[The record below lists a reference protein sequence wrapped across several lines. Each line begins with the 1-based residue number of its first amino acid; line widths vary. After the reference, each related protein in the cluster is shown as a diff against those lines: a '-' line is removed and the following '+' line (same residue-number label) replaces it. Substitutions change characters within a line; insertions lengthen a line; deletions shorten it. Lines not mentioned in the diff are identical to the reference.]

1 MLYIKEHISQFKSYQ
16 NCCLSKNND
25 YYKKIIS
32 LKNVKLIN
40 FSYNSFELID
50 EARMVALVSG
60 SVGFES
66 LVRKKNVLL
75 FGHAWYETMTGIYK
89 IKTIKDIRQAIKS
102 IDNQENKITDY
113 EISKFIS
120 KVEKNIDFWIFR

>member
-1 MLYIKEHISQFKSYQ
+1 
-16 NCCLSKNND
+16 
-25 YYKKIIS
+25 
-32 LKNVKLIN
+32 
-40 FSYNSFELID
+40 
-50 EARMVALVSG
+50 
-60 SVGFES
+60 
-66 LVRKKNVLL
+66 
-75 FGHAWYETMTGIYK
+75 MTGIYK

>member
-1 MLYIKEHISQFKSYQ
+1 MNQKGKLTPKAVFFNQLKMIEFLSKSVPKDYVIYVKEHISQFKSYQ

-60 SVGFES
+60 S
-66 LVRKKNVLL
+66 
-75 FGHAWYETMTGIYK
+75 I
-89 IKTIKDIRQAIKS
+89 
-102 IDNQENKITDY
+102 
-113 EISKFIS
+113 
-120 KVEKNIDFWIFR
+120 WI